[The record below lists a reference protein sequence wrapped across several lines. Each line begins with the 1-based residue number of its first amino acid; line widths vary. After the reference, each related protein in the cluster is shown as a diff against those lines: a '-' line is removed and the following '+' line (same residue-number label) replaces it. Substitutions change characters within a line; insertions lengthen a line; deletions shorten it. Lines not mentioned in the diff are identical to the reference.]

1 MISTKTIGTCGV
13 LKIQLEM
20 SHVLIAA
27 VRCLET
33 GITNRTDETAR
44 NRPAVSQTG
53 WEIKDLS
60 VLGCTSAHTVQVATC
75 TPGCLI
81 AGIILLG
88 TQDPFVYTM
97 CSETPCAINFFLNSR
112 QHVSNPPVLK
122 SLQLI
127 LYHVYIR
134 NANFI

>member
-1 MISTKTIGTCGV
+1 MISTETMGTCGV
-13 LKIQLEM
+13 LEIQLEM

-75 TPGCLI
+75 TPRCLI
-81 AGIILLG
+81 AGIILFGILM
-88 TQDPFVYTM
+88 PFVYTVR
-97 CSETPCAINFFLNSR
+97 TYAPCAPDFFINSR

-122 SLQLI
+122 KFCNS
-127 LYHVYIR
+127 YYTT
-134 NANFI
+134 FT